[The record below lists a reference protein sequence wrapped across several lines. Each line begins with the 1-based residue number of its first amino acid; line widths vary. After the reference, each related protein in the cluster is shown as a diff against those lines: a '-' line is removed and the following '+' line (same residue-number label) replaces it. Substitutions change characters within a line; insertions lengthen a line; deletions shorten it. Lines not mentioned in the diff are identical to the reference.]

1 MKHSCNTKN
10 LLSVLLLVLL
20 FVLILCPLLAVFAK
34 AVISDGRLDLR
45 HAWYAIIDSENTRT
59 IFNSLLLGIC
69 VVLCSTVI
77 AAPTAFLLARTKLSR
92 YRFLD
97 IIFMIPFMTP
107 PYIASMGWI
116 LFMQKKGL
124 FQQLFPASGSFSE
137 KFFCFGGLVLVM
149 SLHVFPFLMTMLKNA
164 IINIPASLEES
175 GAVFGA
181 TAGRRMRK
189 IFAPLLTGNY
199 AIGAL
204 LVFVKTL
211 SEYGTPYTLG
221 RRIGFY
227 VFTTDIHRYSTT
239 APIDFGRS
247 ASLSSILVFI
257 CMCMWLVQN
266 RITTR
271 NSYRLVSGKGSRPA
285 QTHLSVPGLICA
297 WGWIAIVILLS
308 IGIPYFS
315 IISTSLIRLRGY
327 GLAAGNF
334 TLDHYR
340 ELLHTPKALK
350 AIGKSIFLAV
360 SSATICSVIGTFV
373 VVAVRRTKGFL
384 KKMLEGIS
392 LLPEMLPGIVL
403 VIGIMLFWN
412 SIYKIL
418 PLYNTI
424 GIMVLAYVV
433 LYLPYTVQY
442 VTSAFTQIN
451 ESLLQAGRTFGGS
464 PSYVFRKITLP
475 MISRGIFA
483 GWMMIFIITFREL
496 VTASLIAPPNTLVVS
511 TYINREFE
519 QGSVSLGMAMAV
531 LCVLITTSA
540 LLLFQFLTEK
550 KKGTKNESTN

>member
-1 MKHSCNTKN
+1 MRLFNPKKN
-10 LLSVLLLVLL
+10 LPSVLLLLL
-20 FVLILCPLLAVFAK
+20 LCGLILCPLITVFEK
-34 AVISDGRLDLR
+34 AVIIDGRLDLYQ
-45 HAWYAIIDSENTRT
+45 AWRT
-59 IFNSLLLGIC
+59 IANAENVQTVCNSLWLGVC

-77 AAPTAFLLARTKLSR
+77 AVPTAYLLARTRLAAHGW
-92 YRFLD
+92 LD
-97 IIFMIPFMTP
+97 IVFMIPFMTP

-116 LFMQKKGL
+116 LFMQKRGL
-124 FQQLFPASGSFSE
+124 FQQLFPATGSWSE
-137 KFFCFGGLVLVM
+137 GFFCFGGLVLVM

-164 IINIPASLEES
+164 MLNIPASLEES

-181 TAGRRMRK
+181 GFGLRLRR

-247 ASLSSILVFI
+247 ASLSSVLICI
-257 CMCMWLVQN
+257 CMAMWLMQN
-266 RITTR
+266 YITGK

-285 QTHLSVPGLICA
+285 RTKLSVAGQIGA
-297 WGWIAIVILLS
+297 WLWVALVILVAV
-308 IGIPYFS
+308 GVPYFS
-315 IISTSLIRLRGY
+315 IIATSLIKLRGY

-334 TLDHYR
+334 TLDHYK
-340 ELLHTPKALK
+340 ELLTTPKAL
-350 AIGKSIFLAV
+350 ASIRKSLFLAV
-360 SSATICSVIGTFV
+360 SSATICSVIGTAV
-373 VVAVRRTKGFL
+373 VIAVRKSKGFL
-384 KKMLEGIS
+384 KKTLEGIS
-392 LLPEMLPGIVL
+392 LLPEMLPSIVL
-403 VIGIMLFWN
+403 VIGLMLFWN
-412 SIYKIL
+412 AIYKVI

-451 ESLLQAGRTFGGS
+451 ESLLEAGRTFGGT
-464 PSYVFRKITLP
+464 PAYVFCRVTLP

-483 GWMMIFIITFREL
+483 GWMMIFIIAFREL

-531 LCVLITTSA
+531 LCVLITTTA
-540 LLLFQFLTEK
+540 LLVFNRFVGK
-550 KKGTKNESTN
+550 RKGA

>member
-1 MKHSCNTKN
+1 MRSFNPKKN
-10 LLSVLLLVLL
+10 LPSVLLLLL
-20 FVLILCPLLAVFAK
+20 LCGLILCPLITVFEK
-34 AVISDGRLDLR
+34 AVIIDGRLDLYQ
-45 HAWYAIIDSENTRT
+45 AWRT
-59 IFNSLLLGIC
+59 IANAENVQTVCNSLWLGVC

-77 AAPTAFLLARTKLSR
+77 AVPTAYLLARTRLAAHGW
-92 YRFLD
+92 LD
-97 IIFMIPFMTP
+97 IVFMIPFMTP

-116 LFMQKKGL
+116 LFMQKRGL
-124 FQQLFPASGSFSE
+124 FQQLFPATGSWSE
-137 KFFCFGGLVLVM
+137 GFFCFGGLVLVM

-164 IINIPASLEES
+164 MLNIPASLEES

-181 TAGRRMRK
+181 GFGLRLRR

-239 APIDFGRS
+239 VPIDFGRS
-247 ASLSSILVFI
+247 ASLSSVLICI
-257 CMCMWLVQN
+257 CMAMWLVQN
-266 RITTR
+266 YITGK

-285 QTHLSVPGLICA
+285 RTKLSVAGQIGA
-297 WGWIAIVILLS
+297 WLWVALVILVAV
-308 IGIPYFS
+308 GVPYFS
-315 IISTSLIRLRGY
+315 IIATSLIKLRGY

-334 TLDHYR
+334 TLDHYK
-340 ELLHTPKALK
+340 ELLTTPKAL
-350 AIGKSIFLAV
+350 ASIRKSLFLAV
-360 SSATICSVIGTFV
+360 SSATICSVIGTAV
-373 VVAVRRTKGFL
+373 VIAVRKSKGFL
-384 KKMLEGIS
+384 KKTLEGIS
-392 LLPEMLPGIVL
+392 LLPEMLPSIVL
-403 VIGIMLFWN
+403 VIGLMLFWN
-412 SIYKIL
+412 AIYKVI

-451 ESLLQAGRTFGGS
+451 ESLLEAGRTFGGT
-464 PSYVFRKITLP
+464 PAYVFCRVTLP

-483 GWMMIFIITFREL
+483 GWMMIFIIAFREL

-519 QGSVSLGMAMAV
+519 QESVSSGCAMGV
-531 LCVLITTSA
+531 LCVLVTTTA
-540 LLLFQFLTEK
+540 LLVSNRLAGK
-550 KKGTKNESTN
+550 RKGT

>member
-1 MKHSCNTKN
+1 MRPIDLKKN
-10 LLSVLLLVLL
+10 LPSVLLAVLL
-20 FVLILCPLLAVFAK
+20 TGLILCPLITVFAK
-34 AVISDGRLDLR
+34 AVITDGRLDLYQ
-45 HAWYAIIDSENTRT
+45 AWKIIASAENVQTVC
-59 IFNSLLLGIC
+59 NSLLLGVC
-69 VVLCSTVI
+69 VVLCSTLI
-77 AAPTAFLLARTKLSR
+77 AAPTAYLLARTQLAKHSW
-92 YRFLD
+92 LD
-97 IIFMIPFMTP
+97 ILFMIPFMTP

-116 LFMQKKGL
+116 LFMQKNGL
-124 FQQLFPASGSFSE
+124 FQQLFPRTGSWSE
-137 KFFCFGGLVLVM
+137 GFFCFGGLVLVM

-164 IINIPASLEES
+164 MRNIPASLEES

-181 TAGRRMRK
+181 GFGMRLRK

-247 ASLSSILVFI
+247 ASLSSILVCI
-257 CMCMWLVQN
+257 CMAMWLLQN
-266 RITTR
+266 TITNRT
-271 NSYRLVSGKGSRPA
+271 SYRLVSGKGSRPA
-285 QTHLSVPGLICA
+285 RSHLPALGQICA
-297 WGWIAIVILLS
+297 WLWVALVALVAIGV
-308 IGIPYFS
+308 PYFS
-315 IISTSLIRLRGY
+315 IIATSLIKLRGY

-334 TLDHYR
+334 TLAHYQ
-340 ELLHTPKALK
+340 ELLTTPKAL
-350 AIGKSIFLAV
+350 ASIGRSLFLAA
-360 SSATICSVIGTFV
+360 SSATICSVIGTAV
-373 VVAVRRTKGFL
+373 VVAVRRSKGFL
-384 KKMLEGIS
+384 GKTLEGIS

-412 SIYKIL
+412 AVYQVI

-451 ESLLQAGRTFGGS
+451 DSLLQAGSVFGGS
-464 PSYVFRKITLP
+464 PGYVFRRITLP
-475 MISRGIFA
+475 MISRGVLA
-483 GWMMIFIITFREL
+483 GWMMIFIIAFREL

-511 TYINREFE
+511 TYISREFE

-531 LCVLITTSA
+531 LCVLITTTA
-540 LLLFQFLTEK
+540 LLVCNRIVGRQR
-550 KKGTKNESTN
+550 GA

>member
-1 MKHSCNTKN
+1 MRQINLKKN
-10 LLSVLLLVLL
+10 LPLMLLSVLLIG
-20 FVLILCPLLAVFAK
+20 LILCPLITVFAK
-34 AVISDGRLDLR
+34 AVIVDGRLDLYQ
-45 HAWYAIIDSENTRT
+45 AWKTIASAENVQTVC
-59 IFNSLLLGIC
+59 NSLLLGLC

-77 AAPTAFLLARTKLSR
+77 AVPTAYLLARTQLAKHSW
-92 YRFLD
+92 LD

-107 PYIASMGWI
+107 PYIASMSWI

-124 FQQLFPASGSFSE
+124 FQQLFPATGAWSE
-137 KFFCFGGLVLVM
+137 GFFCFGGLVLVM

-164 IINIPASLEES
+164 MLNIPASLEES

-181 TAGRRMRK
+181 SFGMRLRK

-247 ASLSSILVFI
+247 ASLSSILVCI
-257 CMCMWLVQN
+257 CMVMWLMQN
-266 RITTR
+266 YITNRTG
-271 NSYRLVSGKGSRPA
+271 YRLVEGKGSRPA
-285 QTHLSVPGLICA
+285 KTKLSTVGQMGA
-297 WGWIAIVILLS
+297 WLWVALVVLAAIGV
-308 IGIPYFS
+308 PYFS
-315 IISTSLIRLRGY
+315 IISTSLIKLRGY
-327 GLAAGNF
+327 GLVAGNF
-334 TLDHYR
+334 TLAHYK
-340 ELLHTPKALK
+340 ELLTTPKALSS
-350 AIGKSIFLAV
+350 IWKSLFLAV
-360 SSATICSVIGTFV
+360 SSATICSVIGTAV
-373 VVAVRRTKGFL
+373 VVAVRKSKGFF
-384 KKMLEGIS
+384 KKTLEGVS
-392 LLPEMLPGIVL
+392 LLPEMLPSIVL

-412 SIYKIL
+412 AIYKVV

-451 ESLLQAGRTFGGS
+451 ESLLEAGRTFGGS
-464 PSYVFRKITLP
+464 ASYVFRRVTLP

-483 GWMMIFIITFREL
+483 GWMMIFIIAFREL

-531 LCVLITTSA
+531 LCVLITTTA
-540 LLLFQFLTEK
+540 LLIFNRFVGKQ
-550 KKGTKNESTN
+550 KGNKA

>member
-1 MKHSCNTKN
+1 MRSFNPKKN
-10 LLSVLLLVLL
+10 LPSVLLLLL
-20 FVLILCPLLAVFAK
+20 LCGLILCPLITVFEK
-34 AVISDGRLDLR
+34 AVIIDGRLDLYQ
-45 HAWYAIIDSENTRT
+45 AWRT
-59 IFNSLLLGIC
+59 IANAENVQTVCNSLWLGVC

-77 AAPTAFLLARTKLSR
+77 AVPTAYLLARTRLAAHGW
-92 YRFLD
+92 LD
-97 IIFMIPFMTP
+97 IVFMIPFMTP

-116 LFMQKKGL
+116 LFMQKRGL
-124 FQQLFPASGSFSE
+124 FQQLFPATGSWSE
-137 KFFCFGGLVLVM
+137 GFFCFGGLVLVM

-164 IINIPASLEES
+164 MLNIPASLEES

-181 TAGRRMRK
+181 GFGLRLRR

-239 APIDFGRS
+239 VPIDFGRS
-247 ASLSSILVFI
+247 ASLSSVLICI
-257 CMCMWLVQN
+257 CMAMWLMQN
-266 RITTR
+266 YITGK

-285 QTHLSVPGLICA
+285 RTKLSVAGQIGA
-297 WGWIAIVILLS
+297 WLWVALVILVAV
-308 IGIPYFS
+308 GVPYFS
-315 IISTSLIRLRGY
+315 IIATSLIKLRGY

-334 TLDHYR
+334 TLDHYK
-340 ELLHTPKALK
+340 ELLTTPKAL
-350 AIGKSIFLAV
+350 ASIRKSLFLAV
-360 SSATICSVIGTFV
+360 SSATICSVIGTAV
-373 VVAVRRTKGFL
+373 VIAVRKSKGFL
-384 KKMLEGIS
+384 KKTLEGIS
-392 LLPEMLPGIVL
+392 LLPEMLPSIVL
-403 VIGIMLFWN
+403 VIGLMLFWN
-412 SIYKIL
+412 AIYKVI

-451 ESLLQAGRTFGGS
+451 ESLLEAGRTFGGT
-464 PSYVFRKITLP
+464 PAYVFCRVTLP

-483 GWMMIFIITFREL
+483 GWMMIFIIAFREL

-531 LCVLITTSA
+531 LCVLITTTA
-540 LLLFQFLTEK
+540 LLVFNRFVGK
-550 KKGTKNESTN
+550 RKGA

>member
-1 MKHSCNTKN
+1 MRRLDLKKN
-10 LLSVLLLVLL
+10 LLPALLLVLL
-20 FVLILCPLLAVFAK
+20 AGLILCPLISVFAK
-34 AVISDGRLDLR
+34 AVIVDGRLDLVR
-45 HAWYAIIDSENTRT
+45 GWQTIAAAENRQTVG
-59 IFNSLLLGIC
+59 NSLLLGLC

-77 AAPTAFLLARTKLSR
+77 AVPTAYLLARTQLSKHGW
-92 YRFLD
+92 LD
-97 IIFMIPFMTP
+97 IVFMIPFMTP

-116 LFMQKKGL
+116 LFMQKRGL
-124 FQQLFPASGSFSE
+124 FQQLFPGTGAWSE
-137 KFFCFGGLVLVM
+137 GFFCFGGLVLVM
-149 SLHVFPFLMTMLKNA
+149 SLHVFPFLMTLLKNA
-164 IINIPASLEES
+164 MLNIPASLEES

-181 TAGRRMRK
+181 GFGLRLRR

-247 ASLSSILVFI
+247 ASLSSILVCI
-257 CMCMWLVQN
+257 CMAMWLLQN
-266 RITTR
+266 YITNK

-285 QTHLSVPGLICA
+285 RTRLSAAGQTGA
-297 WGWIAIVILLS
+297 WLWVALVALVAIGV
-308 IGIPYFS
+308 PYFS
-315 IISTSLIRLRGY
+315 ILSTSLIKLRGY

-334 TLDHYR
+334 TLDHYK
-340 ELLHTPKALK
+340 ELLTTPKAL
-350 AIGKSIFLAV
+350 ASIRKSLFLAV
-360 SSATICSVIGTFV
+360 SSATFCSVLGTAV
-373 VVAVRRTKGFL
+373 VVVQKARGFL
-384 KKMLEGIS
+384 KKALEGVS
-392 LLPEMLPGIVL
+392 LLPEMLPSIVL

-412 SIYKIL
+412 TVYKVL

-433 LYLPYTVQY
+433 LYLPYAVQY
-442 VTSAFTQIN
+442 VTSAFTQMN
-451 ESLLQAGRTFGGS
+451 GSLLEAGRIFGGS
-464 PSYVFRKITLP
+464 PGYVFRRVTLP

-483 GWMMIFIITFREL
+483 GWMMIFIIAFREL

-531 LCVLITTSA
+531 LCVLITTTA
-540 LLLFQFLTEK
+540 LLVFNRLTARQ
-550 KKGTKNESTN
+550 KNR

>member
-1 MKHSCNTKN
+1 MERIDRKKN
-10 LLSVLLLVLL
+10 LLQIFLLALL
-20 FVLILCPLLAVFAK
+20 TVSILCPLISIFAK
-34 AVISDGRLDLR
+34 AVITDGRLDLHR
-45 HAWYAIIDSENTRT
+45 AWSIIASAENTET
-59 IFNSLLLGIC
+59 VCNSLLLGVC

-77 AAPTAFLLARTKLSR
+77 ALPTAYLLARTQLAKHSW
-92 YRFLD
+92 LD
-97 IIFMIPFMTP
+97 IVFMIPFMTP

-116 LFMQKKGL
+116 LFMQKRGL
-124 FQQLFPASGSFSE
+124 FQQLFPATGSWSE
-137 KFFCFGGLVLVM
+137 GFFCFGGLVLVM
-149 SLHVFPFLMTMLKNA
+149 SLHVFPFLMTMMKNA
-164 IINIPASLEES
+164 MLNIPANLEES

-181 TAGRRMRK
+181 PFGMRLRR

-247 ASLSSILVFI
+247 ASLSSILVCI
-257 CMCMWLVQN
+257 CMAMWLLQN
-266 RITTR
+266 YITSRT
-271 NSYRLVSGKGSRPA
+271 SYRLVSGKGSRPA
-285 QTHLSVPGLICA
+285 RTELSPIGKLLA
-297 WGWIAIVILLS
+297 WLWVALVVLVAIGV
-308 IGIPYFS
+308 PYFS
-315 IISTSLIRLRGY
+315 IISTSLIKLRGY

-340 ELLHTPKALK
+340 ELLTTPKAL
-350 AIGKSIFLAV
+350 ASIGKSLFLAV
-360 SSATICSVIGTFV
+360 SSATICSVIGTAV
-373 VVAVRRTKGFL
+373 VVAVRRSKGFS
-384 KKMLEGIS
+384 KKALEGIA
-392 LLPEMLPGIVL
+392 LLPEMLPSIVL

-412 SIYKIL
+412 AIYKVI

-451 ESLLQAGRTFGGS
+451 DSLLEAGRTFGGT
-464 PSYVFRKITLP
+464 PSYVFRRITLP

-483 GWMMIFIITFREL
+483 GWMMIFIIAFREL
-496 VTASLIAPPNTLVVS
+496 VTASLIAPPNVLVVS
-511 TYINREFE
+511 THQPR
-519 QGSVSLGMAMAV
+519 V
-531 LCVLITTSA
+531 
-540 LLLFQFLTEK
+540 
-550 KKGTKNESTN
+550 

>member
-1 MKHSCNTKN
+1 MRKTN
-10 LLSVLLLVLL
+10 LKRDLPRLLLLALL
-20 FVLILCPLLAVFAK
+20 TGLILCPLITVFAK
-34 AVISDGRLDLR
+34 AVIIDGRLDLYR
-45 HAWYAIIDSENTRT
+45 AWENIAGAENVQTVC
-59 IFNSLLLGIC
+59 NSLLLGLC

-77 AAPTAFLLARTKLSR
+77 AVPTAYLLARTQMAR
-92 YRFLD
+92 HGWLD
-97 IIFMIPFMTP
+97 IIFMVPFMTP

-116 LFMQKKGL
+116 LFMQKRGL
-124 FQQLFPASGSFSE
+124 FQQLFPATGSWSE
-137 KFFCFGGLVLVM
+137 GFFCFGGLVLVM

-164 IINIPASLEES
+164 MLNIPASLEES

-181 TAGRRMRK
+181 GFGRRLRK

-247 ASLSSILVFI
+247 ASLSSILVCI
-257 CMCMWLVQN
+257 CMAMWLMQN
-266 RITTR
+266 YITGKT
-271 NSYRLVSGKGSRPA
+271 SYRLVSGKGSRPA
-285 QTHLSVPGLICA
+285 RTKLSAAGQVGA
-297 WGWIAIVILLS
+297 WLWVALVVLVAIGV
-308 IGIPYFS
+308 PYFS
-315 IISTSLIRLRGY
+315 IIATSLIKLRGY

-340 ELLHTPKALK
+340 ELLTTPKAL
-350 AIGKSIFLAV
+350 ASIWKSLFLAV
-360 SSATICSVIGTFV
+360 SSATICSVIGTAV
-373 VVAVRRTKGFL
+373 VVAVRKSGGFFR
-384 KKMLEGIS
+384 KALEGIS
-392 LLPEMLPGIVL
+392 LLPEMLPSIVL

-412 SIYKIL
+412 TIYKVI

-451 ESLLQAGRTFGGS
+451 ESLLEAGRTFGGT
-464 PSYVFRKITLP
+464 PGYVFRRVTLP

-483 GWMMIFIITFREL
+483 GWMMIFIIAFREL

-531 LCVLITTSA
+531 LCVLITTTA
-540 LLLFQFLTEK
+540 LLIFNRLAGK
-550 KKGTKNESTN
+550 KRGA

>member
-1 MKHSCNTKN
+1 MRSFNPKKN
-10 LLSVLLLVLL
+10 LPSVLLLLL
-20 FVLILCPLLAVFAK
+20 LCGLILCPLITVFEK
-34 AVISDGRLDLR
+34 AVIIDGRLDLYQ
-45 HAWYAIIDSENTRT
+45 AWRT
-59 IFNSLLLGIC
+59 IANAENVQTVCNSLWLGVC

-77 AAPTAFLLARTKLSR
+77 AVPTAYLLARTRLAAHGW
-92 YRFLD
+92 LD
-97 IIFMIPFMTP
+97 IVFMIPFMTP

-116 LFMQKKGL
+116 LFMQKRGL
-124 FQQLFPASGSFSE
+124 FQQLFPATGSWSE
-137 KFFCFGGLVLVM
+137 GFFCFGGLVLVM

-164 IINIPASLEES
+164 MLNIPASLEES

-181 TAGRRMRK
+181 GFGLRLRR

-247 ASLSSILVFI
+247 ASLSSVLICI
-257 CMCMWLVQN
+257 CMAMWLMQN
-266 RITTR
+266 YITGK
-271 NSYRLVSGKGSRPA
+271 NSYRLVGGKGSRPA
-285 QTHLSVPGLICA
+285 RTKLSVAGQIGA
-297 WGWIAIVILLS
+297 WLWVALVILVAV
-308 IGIPYFS
+308 GVPYFS
-315 IISTSLIRLRGY
+315 IIATSLIKLRGY

-334 TLDHYR
+334 TLDHYK
-340 ELLHTPKALK
+340 ELLTTPKAL
-350 AIGKSIFLAV
+350 ASIRKSLFLAV
-360 SSATICSVIGTFV
+360 SSATICSVIGTAV
-373 VVAVRRTKGFL
+373 VIAVRKSKGFL
-384 KKMLEGIS
+384 KKTLAGIS
-392 LLPEMLPGIVL
+392 LLPEMLPSIVL
-403 VIGIMLFWN
+403 VIGLMLFWN
-412 SIYKIL
+412 AIYKVI

-451 ESLLQAGRTFGGS
+451 ESLLEAGRTFGGT
-464 PSYVFRKITLP
+464 PAYVFCRVTLP

-483 GWMMIFIITFREL
+483 GWMMIFIIAFREL

-531 LCVLITTSA
+531 LCVLITTTA
-540 LLLFQFLTEK
+540 LLVFNRFVGK
-550 KKGTKNESTN
+550 RKGA

>member
-1 MKHSCNTKN
+1 MKQDLKKN
-10 LLSVLLLVLL
+10 LPSALLLILL
-20 FVLILCPLLAVFAK
+20 AVLILCPLIMVFAK
-34 AVISDGRLDLR
+34 AIVNDGRLDLYQ
-45 HAWYAIIDSENTRT
+45 AWENIANPDNLET
-59 IFNSLLLGIC
+59 IRNSMLLGVC

-77 AAPTAFLLARTKLSR
+77 AVPTAYLLARTQLSR
-92 YRFLD
+92 HSWLD
-97 IIFMIPFMTP
+97 IVFMIPFMTP

-116 LFMQKKGL
+116 LFMQKRGL
-124 FQQLFPASGSFSE
+124 FQQLFPSTGSWSE
-137 KFFCFGGLVLVM
+137 GFFCFGGLVLVM

-164 IINIPASLEES
+164 MLNIPASLEES

-181 TAGRRMRK
+181 GFTQRLRK

-227 VFTTDIHRYSTT
+227 VFTTDIHRYFTT

-247 ASLSSILVFI
+247 ASLSSVLVCI
-257 CMCMWLVQN
+257 CIVMWLMQN
-266 RITTR
+266 YITSK
-271 NSYRLVSGKGSRPA
+271 NSYRLVSGKGSHPA
-285 QTHLSVPGLICA
+285 RTHLSVLGQVLV
-297 WGWIAIVILLS
+297 WLWIAAVVIVA
-308 IGIPYFS
+308 IGVPYFS
-315 IISTSLIRLRGY
+315 IISTSLIKLRGY

-334 TLDHYR
+334 TLDHYK
-340 ELLHTPKALK
+340 ELLTTPKALSS
-350 AIGKSIFLAV
+350 IWKSLFLAV
-360 SSATICSVIGTFV
+360 SSATICSIIGTAV
-373 VVAVRRTKGFL
+373 VIAVRKSNGFF
-384 KKMLEGIS
+384 KKTLEGVS
-392 LLPEMLPGIVL
+392 LLPEMLPSIVL

-412 SIYKIL
+412 AIYKVI

-424 GIMVLAYVV
+424 GIMVLTYVV

-451 ESLLQAGRTFGGS
+451 ESLLEAGRTFGGT
-464 PSYVFRKITLP
+464 PSYVFRRVTLP

-483 GWMMIFIITFREL
+483 GWMMIFIIAFREL

-531 LCVLITTSA
+531 LCVLITTTA
-540 LLLFQFLTEK
+540 LLIFNHFTGK
-550 KKGTKNESTN
+550 RKWA

>member
-1 MKHSCNTKN
+1 MRKINLKKN
-10 LLSVLLLVLL
+10 LPPTALLALL
-20 FVLILCPLLAVFAK
+20 TGLILCPLITVFAR
-34 AVISDGRLDLR
+34 AVIVDGRLDLYR
-45 HAWYAIIDSENTRT
+45 AWETIASAENVQT
-59 IFNSLLLGIC
+59 ICNSLLLGVC
-69 VVLCSTVI
+69 VVLCSTII
-77 AAPTAFLLARTKLSR
+77 AVPTAYLLARTQLAKHSW
-92 YRFLD
+92 LD

-124 FQQLFPASGSFSE
+124 FQQLFPATGAWSE
-137 KFFCFGGLVLVM
+137 GFFCFGGLVLVM

-164 IINIPASLEES
+164 MLNIPASLEES

-181 TAGRRMRK
+181 GFSRRLRK

-247 ASLSSILVFI
+247 ATLSSILVCI
-257 CMCMWLVQN
+257 CMAMWLIQN
-266 RITTR
+266 YITNA

-285 QTHLSVPGLICA
+285 RTKLSAAGQFGA
-297 WGWIAIVILLS
+297 WLWVALVILIAIGV
-308 IGIPYFS
+308 PYFS
-315 IISTSLIRLRGY
+315 IISTSLIKLRGY

-340 ELLHTPKALK
+340 ELLTTPKAI
-350 AIGKSIFLAV
+350 ASIGKSLFLAV
-360 SSATICSVIGTFV
+360 SSATICSVIGTAV
-373 VVAVRRTKGFL
+373 AVAVRKTKGFF
-384 KKMLEGIS
+384 KKALEGVS
-392 LLPEMLPGIVL
+392 LLPEMLPSIVL

-412 SIYKIL
+412 AIYKAI

-424 GIMVLAYVV
+424 GIMILAYVV
-433 LYLPYTVQY
+433 MYLPYTVQY

-451 ESLLQAGRTFGGS
+451 ESLLEAGRTFGGT
-464 PSYVFRKITLP
+464 PAYVFRRVTLP

-483 GWMMIFIITFREL
+483 GWMMIFIIAFREL

-519 QGSVSLGMAMAV
+519 QGSVSIGMAMAV
-531 LCVLITTSA
+531 LCVLITTTA
-540 LLLFQFLTEK
+540 LLVFNRFVGKQ
-550 KKGTKNESTN
+550 GA

>member
-1 MKHSCNTKN
+1 MKQNLKKN
-10 LLSVLLLVLL
+10 LPSALLLILL
-20 FVLILCPLLAVFAK
+20 AVLILCPLIMVFAK
-34 AVISDGRLDLR
+34 AIVNDGRLDLYQ
-45 HAWYAIIDSENTRT
+45 AWENIVNPDNLET
-59 IFNSLLLGIC
+59 IRNSMLLGVC
-69 VVLCSTVI
+69 VVLCPTVI
-77 AAPTAFLLARTKLSR
+77 AVPTAYLLARTQLSR
-92 YRFLD
+92 HSWLD
-97 IIFMIPFMTP
+97 IVFMIPFMTP

-116 LFMQKKGL
+116 LFMQKRGL
-124 FQQLFPASGSFSE
+124 FQQLFHSTGSWSE
-137 KFFCFGGLVLVM
+137 GFFCFGGLVLVM

-164 IINIPASLEES
+164 MLNIPASLEES

-181 TAGRRMRK
+181 GFTQRLRK

-247 ASLSSILVFI
+247 VSLSSVLVCI
-257 CMCMWLVQN
+257 CIVMWLMQN
-266 RITTR
+266 YITSK
-271 NSYRLVSGKGSRPA
+271 NSYRLVSGKGNRPA
-285 QTHLSVPGLICA
+285 RTHLSVLGQVFA
-297 WGWIAIVILLS
+297 WLWIAAVVIVA
-308 IGIPYFS
+308 IGVPYFS
-315 IISTSLIRLRGY
+315 IISTSLIKLRGY

-334 TLDHYR
+334 TLEHYK
-340 ELLHTPKALK
+340 ELLTTPKALSS
-350 AIGKSIFLAV
+350 IWKSLFLAV
-360 SSATICSVIGTFV
+360 SSATICSIIGTAV
-373 VVAVRRTKGFL
+373 VIAVRKSNGFF
-384 KKMLEGIS
+384 KKTLEGVS
-392 LLPEMLPGIVL
+392 LLPEMLPSIVL

-412 SIYKIL
+412 AIYKVI

-424 GIMVLAYVV
+424 GGIMVLTYVV
-433 LYLPYTVQY
+433 LYLPYTLQY

-451 ESLLQAGRTFGGS
+451 ESLLEAGRTFGS
-464 PSYVFRKITLP
+464 TPSYVFRRVTLP

-483 GWMMIFIITFREL
+483 GWMMIFIIAFREL

-531 LCVLITTSA
+531 LCVLITTTA
-540 LLLFQFLTEK
+540 LLIFNHFTGK
-550 KKGTKNESTN
+550 RRGA

>member
-1 MKHSCNTKN
+1 MRSFNPKKN
-10 LLSVLLLVLL
+10 LPSVLLLLL
-20 FVLILCPLLAVFAK
+20 LCGLILCPLITVFEK
-34 AVISDGRLDLR
+34 AVIIDGRLDLYQ
-45 HAWYAIIDSENTRT
+45 AWRT
-59 IFNSLLLGIC
+59 IANAENVQTVCNSLWLGVC

-77 AAPTAFLLARTKLSR
+77 AVPTAYLLARTRLAAHGW
-92 YRFLD
+92 LD
-97 IIFMIPFMTP
+97 IVFMIPFMTP

-116 LFMQKKGL
+116 LFMQKRGL
-124 FQQLFPASGSFSE
+124 FQQLFPATGSWSE
-137 KFFCFGGLVLVM
+137 GFFCFGGLVLVM

-164 IINIPASLEES
+164 MLNIPASLEES

-181 TAGRRMRK
+181 GFGLRLRR

-204 LVFVKTL
+204 LVFVKTF

-227 VFTTDIHRYSTT
+227 VFTTAIHRYSTT

-247 ASLSSILVFI
+247 ASLSSVLICI
-257 CMCMWLVQN
+257 CMAMWLMQN
-266 RITTR
+266 YITGK

-285 QTHLSVPGLICA
+285 RTKLSVAGQIGA
-297 WGWIAIVILLS
+297 WLWVALVILVAV
-308 IGIPYFS
+308 GVPYFS
-315 IISTSLIRLRGY
+315 IIATSLIKLRGY

-334 TLDHYR
+334 TLDHYK
-340 ELLHTPKALK
+340 ELLTTPKAL
-350 AIGKSIFLAV
+350 ASIRKSLFLAV
-360 SSATICSVIGTFV
+360 SSATICSVIGTAV
-373 VVAVRRTKGFL
+373 VIAVRKSKGFL
-384 KKMLEGIS
+384 KKTLEGIS
-392 LLPEMLPGIVL
+392 LLPEMLPSIVL
-403 VIGIMLFWN
+403 VIGLMLFWN
-412 SIYKIL
+412 AIYKVI

-451 ESLLQAGRTFGGS
+451 ESLLEAGRTFGGT
-464 PSYVFRKITLP
+464 PAYVFCRVTLP

-483 GWMMIFIITFREL
+483 GWMMIFIIAFREL

-531 LCVLITTSA
+531 LCVLITTTA
-540 LLLFQFLTEK
+540 LLVFNRFVGK
-550 KKGTKNESTN
+550 RKGA

>member
-1 MKHSCNTKN
+1 MRSFNPKKN
-10 LLSVLLLVLL
+10 LPSVLLLLL
-20 FVLILCPLLAVFAK
+20 LCGLILCPLITVFEK
-34 AVISDGRLDLR
+34 AVIIDGRLDLYQ
-45 HAWYAIIDSENTRT
+45 AWRT
-59 IFNSLLLGIC
+59 IANAENVQTVCNSLWLGVC

-77 AAPTAFLLARTKLSR
+77 AVPTAYLLARTRLAAHGW
-92 YRFLD
+92 LD
-97 IIFMIPFMTP
+97 IVFMIPFMTP

-116 LFMQKKGL
+116 LFMQKRGL
-124 FQQLFPASGSFSE
+124 FQQLFPATGSWSE
-137 KFFCFGGLVLVM
+137 GFFCFGGLVLVM

-164 IINIPASLEES
+164 MLNIPASLEES

-181 TAGRRMRK
+181 GFGLRLRR

-247 ASLSSILVFI
+247 ASLSSVLICI
-257 CMCMWLVQN
+257 CMAMWPMQN
-266 RITTR
+266 YITGK

-285 QTHLSVPGLICA
+285 RTKLSVAGQIGA
-297 WGWIAIVILLS
+297 WLWVALVILVAV
-308 IGIPYFS
+308 GVPYFS
-315 IISTSLIRLRGY
+315 IIATSLIKLRGY

-334 TLDHYR
+334 TLDHYK
-340 ELLHTPKALK
+340 ELLTTPKAL
-350 AIGKSIFLAV
+350 ASIRKSLFLAV
-360 SSATICSVIGTFV
+360 SSATICSVIGTAV
-373 VVAVRRTKGFL
+373 VIAVRKSKGFL
-384 KKMLEGIS
+384 KKTLEGIS
-392 LLPEMLPGIVL
+392 LLPEMLPSIVL
-403 VIGIMLFWN
+403 VIGLMLFWN
-412 SIYKIL
+412 AIYKVI

-451 ESLLQAGRTFGGS
+451 ESLLEAGRTFGGT
-464 PSYVFRKITLP
+464 PAYVFCRVTLP

-483 GWMMIFIITFREL
+483 GWMMIFIIAFREL

-531 LCVLITTSA
+531 LCVLITTTA
-540 LLLFQFLTEK
+540 LLVFNRFVGK
-550 KKGTKNESTN
+550 RKGA